1 MKKIRF
7 SWFSC
12 VIFHDGLLDQWVV
25 FDSDVANPQSQSL
38 ESLSNQFHIPNQQ
51 SFALKECMKNPVF
64 HMALSE
70 NRLLLLLLLLL
81 FCCTSMPTCT
91 SIIIL
96 LYKIGYCTWKSN
108 DLHIPFWNGH
118 WNLSINRHFTSEAL
132 KSGSSSTCWS
142 TNNHIEFSR
151 NPYLGWF

>member
-38 ESLSNQFHIPNQQ
+38 ESLYNQFHIPNQQ
-51 SFALKECMKNPVF
+51 SFALKECMKNQVF

-70 NRLLLLLLLLL
+70 NRLLLY
-81 FCCTSMPTCT
+81 
-91 SIIIL
+91 IIIIIIMLYIYANLYIYYYSVVQNRL
-96 LYKIGYCTWKSN
+96 LYLKIQWSSYSFLEWPLESEYQPTFHLC
-108 DLHIPFWNGH
+108 
-118 WNLSINRHFTSEAL
+118 EAL
-132 KSGSSSTCWS
+132 KSGSSSTCWW
-142 TNNHIEFSR
+142 
-151 NPYLGWF
+151 NPYLGWC